1 MALFNDQLISTA
13 EDLRAYESSILEI
26 ASTESIDLAVKLD
39 LAQREVKDDIYQF
52 LVDQIAQENEPPGI
66 DIGQVVVTD
75 ALFQWHVLHTLELS
89 LRDAYHNQLN
99 DRYQAKWA
107 EYQRESAIAR
117 TRYFDTGA
125 GIVRVPVAK
134 AAVPT
139 VGRSSGSLADGT
151 YEIRITWQNAAG
163 QEGAPSNAVHFV
175 TDDGSVPV
183 VSPGSTPQGAVRWNV
198 YAGLNSARPTK
209 QASDIPVDESWTMP
223 SSGPLNGGA
232 LMNGQKPDYYLRLIH
247 HLRRG

>member
-1 MALFNDQLISTA
+1 MALFNDQLISTV

-39 LAQREVKDDIYQF
+39 LAQREIKEDIYQF
-52 LVDQIAQENEPPGI
+52 LVDQIAQENESPRI

-99 DRYQAKWA
+99 DRYQAKWT
-107 EYQRESAIAR
+107 EYQRESAIAK

-125 GIVRVPVAK
+125 GIVRVPVEK
-134 AAVPT
+134 AAIPT
-139 VGRSSGSLADGT
+139 VEGSPGSLTDGT
-151 YEIRITWQNAAG
+151 YEIRITWQNGAG
-163 QEGAPSNAVHFV
+163 QEGAPSNAVLFA

-183 VSPGSTPQGAVRWNV
+183 VHAGVAPPGAVRWSV
-198 YAGLNSARPTK
+198 YAGLNSVRPTK
-209 QASDIPVDESWTMP
+209 QASDIPIDESWTMP
-223 SSGPLNGGA
+223 SSGPLNGSA
-232 LMNGQKPDYYLRLIH
+232 LTNGQKPDYYLRLVH
-247 HLRRG
+247 HLRRA